1 MIRPVNATT
10 LFHLVP
16 ANEAAHDALLHPD
29 NSRFVS
35 ASAAKGQLGRS
46 EPGLEIGFHV
56 PSISSGRVITRIGR
70 DADLI
75 LPGRPISKV
84 HVAFEIH
91 PETLV
96 VLLSVR
102 SKHLSSVKVA
112 SLKSE
117 EQKLDGDCVIIY
129 GQDYRITIVSYEFE
143 LIWREIKSPRDL
155 AIQGYKHSLE
165 RLQDVRSR
173 DLPTEFDESKVYTWY
188 DTRLHTARKGL
199 FREAEG
205 VPRVLIGRGQF
216 GEVFRTVDLESGNP
230 LAVKVV
236 RLDRYTDVEQAR
248 AALHREVKA
257 LERLKHV
264 RHIVLAVASV

>member
-1 MIRPVNATT
+1 MTQNVNANT

-35 ASAAKGQLGRS
+35 ASANQMGQS

-75 LPGRPISKV
+75 LPKRPISKV

-96 VLLSVR
+96 VVLSVR

-112 SLKSE
+112 SSKSKKQE
-117 EQKLDGDCVIIY
+117 IDGDCVIVY
-129 GQDYRITIVSYEFE
+129 GQKYHITIVSYEFE
-143 LIWREIKSPRDL
+143 LIWRKVESLRDL
-155 AIQGYKHSLE
+155 AIQGYQHSLE
-165 RLQDVRSR
+165 RLQYVRSR
-173 DLPTEFDESKVYTWY
+173 DLPTEFDESELYTWY
-188 DTRLHTARKGL
+188 NTRLHTARKGL
-199 FREAEG
+199 FREAKGE
-205 VPRVLIGRGQF
+205 PRVLIGRG
-216 GEVFRTVDLESGNP
+216 
-230 LAVKVV
+230 
-236 RLDRYTDVEQAR
+236 
-248 AALHREVKA
+248 
-257 LERLKHV
+257 
-264 RHIVLAVASV
+264 